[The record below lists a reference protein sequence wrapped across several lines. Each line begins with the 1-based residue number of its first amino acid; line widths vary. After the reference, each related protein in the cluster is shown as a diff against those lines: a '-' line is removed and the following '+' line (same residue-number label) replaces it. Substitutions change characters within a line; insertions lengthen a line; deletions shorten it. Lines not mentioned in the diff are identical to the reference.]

1 MKIIQAGKTVSRVMP
16 RYIINFHLWNYLI
29 FFLIKI
35 FFFRI
40 TNEDLCPLLEVI
52 EVVRPHLNLTFENI
66 LSHINTIY
74 VLKTKQEA
82 MANREPSLRLK
93 VYKFLFNKNIQLSQ
107 KLLFQG
113 QMMYIAESDVILF
126 QCYPSVMNLDDLTK

>member
-16 RYIINFHLWNYLI
+16 RYIINFNLLKSY
-29 FFLIKI
+29 LIKI
-35 FFFRI
+35 IFYRI

-93 VYKFLFNKNIQLSQ
+93 VCFI
-107 KLLFQG
+107 
-113 QMMYIAESDVILF
+113 
-126 QCYPSVMNLDDLTK
+126 